1 MRQAGCRRFGRLRR
15 VQKTLNSLLHGHTD
29 PPPGDPIFGGRTP
42 DTIGNSIF
50 RCFFEKVAKLTNFKD
65 LYRHAPQSGPR
76 ADLGRHSLC
85 VLSIGIFGFSM
96 FSKILR
102 K

>member
-1 MRQAGCRRFGRLRR
+1 MGDAEARRFGRLRR

-29 PPPGDPIFGGRTP
+29 PPPGDPIFGSGTP
-42 DTIGNSIF
+42 DTIGNSIVR
-50 RCFFEKVAKLTNFKD
+50 RCFEKVAKLTNFKD

-85 VLSIGIFGFSM
+85 LLSIGIFGFSM